1 MAPTVMYFPSTS
13 YKSSVRIPLNQELT
27 NQTWAVA
34 FLCFFIRPA
43 TKLSLPSMARFFP
56 IIVACLSWR
65 LKISAWDIF
74 LDASP
79 ALLAWDVFPR
89 FAALE
94 IVDHFAFP
102 QYF

>member
-1 MAPTVMYFPSTS
+1 MHFGTKSYLKST
-13 YKSSVRIPLNQELT
+13 RNHT
-27 NQTWAVA
+27 
-34 FLCFFIRPA
+34 
-43 TKLSLPSMARFFP
+43 TKHA
-56 IIVACLSWR
+56 
-65 LKISAWDIF
+65 LKINAWDIF

-89 FAALE
+89 FAALQ

>member
-1 MAPTVMYFPSTS
+1 
-13 YKSSVRIPLNQELT
+13 
-27 NQTWAVA
+27 
-34 FLCFFIRPA
+34 
-43 TKLSLPSMARFFP
+43 MARFFP

>member
-1 MAPTVMYFPSTS
+1 
-13 YKSSVRIPLNQELT
+13 
-27 NQTWAVA
+27 
-34 FLCFFIRPA
+34 
-43 TKLSLPSMARFFP
+43 MARFFP

-89 FAALE
+89 FAALQ